1 VNGLTSYRFA
11 TMQRR
16 YSWLIPVE
24 ADAISLAMLQAVK
37 AGDGAAFIPASE
49 VTPAVAERLRRI
61 AGLTAQVT
69 EGSFECMINNR
80 WAVVKLQV
88 VAGGIRLSLRQWP
101 AE

>member
-1 VNGLTSYRFA
+1 
-11 TMQRR
+11 MKRR
-16 YSWLIPVE
+16 YSWLIPVDD
-24 ADAISLAMLQAVK
+24 DAIALAMLRAVK

-49 VTPAVAERLRRI
+49 VTPAVASRLCRI

-88 VAGGIRLSLRQWP
+88 VAGGIRLLLQQPP